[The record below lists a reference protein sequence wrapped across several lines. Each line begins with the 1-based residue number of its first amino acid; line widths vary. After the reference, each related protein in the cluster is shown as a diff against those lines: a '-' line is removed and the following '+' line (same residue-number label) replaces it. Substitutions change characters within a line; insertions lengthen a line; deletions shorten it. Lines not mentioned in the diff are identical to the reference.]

1 MRIRD
6 KIITAICRTPEG
18 IEWTTVKVGQD
29 GVEPVRKESI
39 PMAFSGETAEELI
52 ASIEL
57 PDGIAESI
65 KGDISVPL
73 RTADL
78 LMRVMELPATQ
89 ADEIADMAALQIDK
103 ISPFPTDQLA
113 FSHEVL
119 QQSSEDASLVLLATA
134 KRSCIDQLG
143 DTFKEK
149 GIHIHS
155 IDSRDM
161 GWLQLLN
168 DAHHISKDDCEI
180 IIIDDGIE
188 FSLIVTNEGLPLA
201 FRTLHA
207 PTGDLANA
215 LDEIVYEIGY
225 TLTTLDT
232 EHDLKK
238 PTSIQYWSQTELS
251 ATQRAQLAEKS
262 GLRVHPRS
270 LGELPPLSEGI
281 VRRALTD
288 RSRIELIPS
297 EWIEHEKNKQLRK
310 KAIQAGSVVLGIW
323 LAALLVFFT
332 IYKVRDMQLSA
343 VEKRADEIA
352 PKARQA
358 LENRKKLNAL
368 KVYTDRSDSALECLR
383 EITRLLPIGDI
394 EFVSYNYDK
403 SKGVSIRGTAGN
415 DKQVDDYFVALANS
429 ELFERLKDQSMSTKT
444 TKGIRRTVFS
454 ATLALASEEN
464 GK

>member
-1 MRIRD
+1 MQMRD
-6 KIITAICRTPEG
+6 KIITAICRTVEG
-18 IEWTTVKVGQD
+18 LEWTTVKVGQD
-29 GVEPVRKESI
+29 GVEPVRQESL
-39 PMAFSGETAEELI
+39 PLAFSGETAEELV

-57 PDGIAESI
+57 PEEVVENI

-73 RTADL
+73 RSADL

-103 ISPFPTDQLA
+103 IAPFPSDQLA

-119 QQSSEDASLVLLATA
+119 QQSEDTSLVLMVAA
-134 KRSCIDQLG
+134 KRSCIDRLG

-155 IDSRDM
+155 IDSRDL
-161 GWLQLLN
+161 GWMQLLN
-168 DAHHISKDDCEI
+168 DAGHIASEGCEI
-180 IIIDDGIE
+180 IVIADGVG
-188 FSLIVTNEGLPLA
+188 FSLIIANHGIPIA
-201 FRTLHA
+201 FRVLHA
-207 PTGDLANA
+207 PDSDPDG

-232 EHDLKK
+232 EHDLK
-238 PTSIQYWSQTELS
+238 PPSAIQYWSQDGLPS
-251 ATQRAQLAEKS
+251 KLRAQLAEKS
-262 GLRVHPRS
+262 GLKIQSRS
-270 LGELPPLSEGI
+270 LTELPPLSEGI
-281 VRRALTD
+281 VRRALD
-288 RSRIELIPS
+288 GHGRIELIPR

-310 KAIQAGSVVLGIW
+310 KTILASSVVIGVW
-323 LAALLVFFT
+323 LTGLLIFST
-332 IYKVRDMQLSA
+332 IYKVRDFQLSS
-343 VEKRADEIA
+343 VKKRAAAVA
-352 PKARQA
+352 PAAKQA
-358 LENRKKLNAL
+358 LENRRKLKAL
-368 KVYTDRSDSALECLR
+368 KVYTNRSRSALECLR

-429 ELFERLKDQSMSTKT
+429 TVFERLKDQSMSTKT
-444 TKGIRRTVFS
+444 TKGVRRTVFS
-454 ATLALASEEN
+454 ATLALPSKKD

>member
-1 MRIRD
+1 MRMRD
-6 KIITAICRTPEG
+6 KIITAICRTVEG
-18 IEWTTVKVGQD
+18 IEWTTVKVGKD
-29 GVEPVRKESI
+29 GVEPVRQESI
-39 PMAFSGETAEELI
+39 PMAFSGETAEELM
-52 ASIEL
+52 ASVTL
-57 PDGIAESI
+57 PDEVVEHI

-73 RTADL
+73 RAADM
-78 LMRVMELPATQ
+78 LMRVMELPTTQ
-89 ADEIADMAALQIDK
+89 ADEIADMAALQVDK
-103 ISPFPTDQLA
+103 IAPFPSDQIA

-119 QQSSEDASLVLLATA
+119 QQSEDTSLVLMAAA

-155 IDSRDM
+155 IDSRDL
-161 GWLQLLN
+161 GWMQLLN
-168 DAHHISKDDCEI
+168 DACHISKEGCEI

-188 FSLIVTNEGLPLA
+188 FSLIVASDGVPLA
-201 FRTLHA
+201 FRMLHA
-207 PTGDLANA
+207 PTGDTHG

-232 EHDLKK
+232 EYDLKS
-238 PTSIQYWSQTELS
+238 PSAIQYWSQDGLS
-251 ATQRAQLAEKS
+251 ASLRAQLSEKS
-262 GLRVHPRS
+262 GLRVHEHS

-281 VRRALTD
+281 VRRALAE
-288 RSRIELIPS
+288 RSRIELIPR

-310 KAIQAGSVVLGIW
+310 KTILASSVVMGVW
-323 LAALLVFFT
+323 LAALLIFST
-332 IYKVRDMQLSA
+332 IYKVRDFQLSS
-343 VEKRADEIA
+343 VKKRAAAIEPEADT
-352 PKARQA
+352 A
-358 LENRKKLNAL
+358 LENRRKLKAL
-368 KVYTDRSDSALECLR
+368 KVYTNRSRSALECLR

-429 ELFERLKDQSMSTKT
+429 PLFERLKDESMSTTT
-444 TKGIRRTVFS
+444 TKGVRRTVFS
-454 ATLALASEEN
+454 ATLALPSEED